1 MHSSW
6 ICSSFVDIGGSWG
19 RIDGSFWCQEDG
31 GCDVR
36 SLLLTKDETGH

>member
-6 ICSSFVDIGGSWG
+6 IRSSFVDTGGSWR

-31 GCDVR
+31 GCVVH
-36 SLLLTKDETGH
+36 SLLLAKYGMRH